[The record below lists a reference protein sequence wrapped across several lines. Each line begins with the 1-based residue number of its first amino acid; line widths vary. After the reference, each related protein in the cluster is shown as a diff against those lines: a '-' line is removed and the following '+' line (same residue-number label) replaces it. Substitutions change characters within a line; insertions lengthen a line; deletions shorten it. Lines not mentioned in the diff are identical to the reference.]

1 MSFYQLRLLARLRQC
16 IKIIHW
22 FFLKPIS
29 YQKWQCTIQPKLEII
44 NVPLLQFLKE
54 INQNLQVRR
63 YVQHMY
69 VGIIL
74 YTCFIYIFL
83 GISFGI
89 TMKPEFN
96 WCSYFTLLIIHSSIL
111 SLFIPIKNSKK
122 KLLFILFLLILFS
135 FSTNKLFTNNLFV
148 EYWFFLVFTVIFFMG
163 TITIVVTKSVANS
176 EVINLALNLVKMNI
190 IMSVSL
196 LGLVGLTIATKNVTE
211 LATMDSVIGNM
222 SFLGVVVFSTIFSMV
237 IDVAVGVAVG
247 VVFIAG
253 VLRFY
258 FWLPELLHL
267 LYLRFMTHDTLC
279 TLNSLPVYYDE
290 VINLPLPFM
299 PQLISE
305 AYIQHPERARA
316 TLTHIINNTNQQKVA
331 AKAMLNI
338 AVYDLQ
344 HCTNTEDIHALS
356 HRLAWLHASPPDEI
370 AKPLQSFIDISEDT
384 NKALQSPS
392 LYHRHR
398 DLDKPISQLNTLQK
412 SLAFQKNA
420 KLATGL
426 STACQHWL
434 KILQQA
440 KTNLDAQAKA
450 SAEIPQAYIA
460 GQPLNPR
467 ESGSAFKG
475 RTDLFAEIEHI
486 TTASQAPVLC
496 LQGGRRTGKTSLLK
510 YLPTNLGA
518 ELRPI
523 LIDLQGASS
532 VSQLHSF
539 ADYIINTIRNE
550 ARQHYHYDNLPNTD
564 KEALKDDPFYYL
576 QNWLNAVADCYPEK
590 RWLLCFDEFERL
602 NDLIDQQGKAPLNFL
617 RNLVQHHP
625 RYLVLFSGSH
635 RLEDLPAYWSDT
647 LINTR
652 RLPISYLHPSDAENL
667 ITQPVED
674 FPDLYPA
681 EVVDALIHWTRCQPY
696 FVQLLC
702 YSWVELLNREKR
714 QRAHLNDLPTIIE
727 RALETGGGYFNEFWQ
742 TTLNEEKRQF
752 VLKMVQDDNYKG
764 NNPALIERLIKQE
777 VIEKQG
783 EKFVFQVP
791 LIQHFVKTKDVSCI
805 S

>member
-1 MSFYQLRLLARLRQC
+1 VA
-16 IKIIHW
+16 
-22 FFLKPIS
+22 
-29 YQKWQCTIQPKLEII
+29 
-44 NVPLLQFLKE
+44 
-54 INQNLQVRR
+54 
-63 YVQHMY
+63 
-69 VGIIL
+69 
-74 YTCFIYIFL
+74 
-83 GISFGI
+83 FG
-89 TMKPEFN
+89 
-96 WCSYFTLLIIHSSIL
+96 
-111 SLFIPIKNSKK
+111 
-122 KLLFILFLLILFS
+122 
-135 FSTNKLFTNNLFV
+135 
-148 EYWFFLVFTVIFFMG
+148 
-163 TITIVVTKSVANS
+163 VA
-176 EVINLALNLVKMNI
+176 
-190 IMSVSL
+190 
-196 LGLVGLTIATKNVTE
+196 
-211 LATMDSVIGNM
+211 
-222 SFLGVVVFSTIFSMV
+222 LGVAFGVAFG
-237 IDVAVGVAVG
+237 VAVGVAFIIP
-247 VVFIAG
+247 FIAG

-267 LYLRFMTHDTLC
+267 LYLRFIAHDTLC

-290 VINLPLPFM
+290 EIHLPLPFM

-316 TLTHIINNTNQQKVA
+316 TITHIINNTNQQKVA

-344 HCTNTEDIHALS
+344 HCTNTEDIRALP

-412 SLAFQKNA
+412 SFAFQKNA
-420 KLATGL
+420 KLATEL

-440 KTNLDAQAKA
+440 KNDLDTQAKA

-475 RTDLFAEIEHI
+475 RTDLFAEIEQI

-523 LIDLQGASS
+523 LIDLQGAGS
-532 VSQLHSF
+532 VSQLHSL

-550 ARQHYHYDNLPNTD
+550 ARQHYHYDNLPSTD

-576 QNWLNAVADCYPEK
+576 QNWLNAVADLYPDK
-590 RWLLCFDEFERL
+590 CWLLCLDEFERL

-667 ITQPVED
+667 ITQPVEN
-674 FPDLYPA
+674 FPNLYPA

-714 QRAHLNDLPTIIE
+714 QRAHLDDLPTIIE

-742 TTLNEEKRQF
+742 STLNEEKRQF
-752 VLKMVQDDNYKG
+752 VLKLVQDEEYKG
-764 NNPALIERLIKQE
+764 DDPALVENLIKQE

-783 EKFVFQVP
+783 DKFVFQVP

>member
-1 MSFYQLRLLARLRQC
+1 MSFYQLRLLAYLRQC

-22 FFLKPIS
+22 LFLKPIS
-29 YQKWQCTIQPKLEII
+29 YQKWLTTIHPKLNISSFWLI
-44 NVPLLQFLKE
+44 FHKE
-54 INQNLQVRR
+54 IKQDFRIKHYFQ
-63 YVQHMY
+63 YVY
-69 VGIIL
+69 GTIIIASWGGSIVIGGL
-74 YTCFIYIFL
+74 IK
-83 GISFGI
+83 GI
-89 TMKPEFN
+89 TEIEFD
-96 WCSYFTLLIIHSSIL
+96 WYYSFAFLLPYSFVM
-111 SLFIPIKNSKK
+111 SLFIPTKAYIK
-122 KLLFILFLLILFS
+122 KLLIILFFIILFS
-135 FSTNKLFTNNLFV
+135 LLINTMPVN
-148 EYWFFLVFTVIFFMG
+148 IR
-163 TITIVVTKSVANS
+163 ITK
-176 EVINLALNLVKMNI
+176 I
-190 IMSVSL
+190 I
-196 LGLVGLTIATKNVTE
+196 E
-211 LATMDSVIGNM
+211 
-222 SFLGVVVFSTIFSMV
+222 LGVVFGVIFGMIGSV
-237 IDVAVGVAVG
+237 GLDVLFG
-247 VVFIAG
+247 VVFCIAFGMAGSVAESMVLG
-253 VLRFY
+253 VAFGVVLGVALGVALGVVLSLTFGVALGVVLSLAVSMVGGLVEGVIFSIAFGITYIIGILRLY

-267 LYLRFMTHDTLC
+267 LYLRFIIQDASRTLHA
-279 TLNSLPVYYDE
+279 LPVYYDE
-290 VINLPLPFM
+290 AIYLPLPFM

-305 AYIQHPERARA
+305 AYIHHPEHARA
-316 TLTHIINNTNQQKVA
+316 TITHIITNTNQQKVA

-344 HCTNTEDIHALS
+344 HCTNTEDIRALP

-412 SLAFQKNA
+412 SLAFQKSA

-440 KTNLDAQAKA
+440 KNDLDTQAKA

-475 RTDLFAEIEHI
+475 RIDLFAEIEHI